1 MQKKIQ
7 KLLKDKIKAIEI
19 NELKNISSIS
29 NLVSL
34 QKNGI
39 NQIRVKFI
47 DGTNKDFVLKSKS
60 KNVVKNGINLLSKTN
75 LKLKIRL
82 LFNHKILSYDNSCNR
97 EIAIY
102 NNIDESLKKYLINYY
117 GYYVDDSNNTINLL
131 LKYYDNSIEEVSFNT
146 LKRILDDII
155 NFHSFY
161 YDNPYKIKDLKL
173 NVYEKKDYKKAK
185 KCIKELY
192 NSKYNENI
200 KYYGEQRNKDI
211 NSFID
216 NIEQYMIRYSYHR
229 TFTHNDFSTRNMFLN
244 KAEVLFYDF
253 ELACYQNPEH
263 DLIELLIYEM
273 ENLKDVEIIELIKYY
288 RDKLLKSIEVSIND
302 VEYKEILKFN
312 IYEFIV
318 NRLSLLR
325 IVGDSINID
334 FIEKLLINSNRLLNI
349 IEV

>member
-75 LKLKIRL
+75 LELKIRL
-82 LFNHKILSYDNSCNR
+82 LFNHKILSYDNSCNS

-185 KCIKELY
+185 KCI
-192 NSKYNENI
+192 
-200 KYYGEQRNKDI
+200 
-211 NSFID
+211 
-216 NIEQYMIRYSYHR
+216 R
-229 TFTHNDFSTRNMFLN
+229 T
-244 KAEVLFYDF
+244 Y
-253 ELACYQNPEH
+253 
-263 DLIELLIYEM
+263 
-273 ENLKDVEIIELIKYY
+273 
-288 RDKLLKSIEVSIND
+288 
-302 VEYKEILKFN
+302 
-312 IYEFIV
+312 
-318 NRLSLLR
+318 
-325 IVGDSINID
+325 
-334 FIEKLLINSNRLLNI
+334 
-349 IEV
+349 